1 MQLIESL
8 SFPASF
14 RTRHDE
20 EEGGH
25 EQLDQK
31 ANGVTDFA
39 PKRVSEIRSKPCAE
53 QNGPNH
59 NCGRGDGAN
68 WAKVKEKKKPRQ

>member
-8 SFPASF
+8 SFLASL

-25 EQLDQK
+25 RQLNQK
-31 ANGVTDFA
+31 ANGVTDFV

-53 QNGPNH
+53 QNGPDH
-59 NCGRGDGAN
+59 KCGRDDGAY
-68 WAKVKEKKKPRQ
+68 WAKVEEKPKPRQ